1 MELSHYSLL
10 FYGLLSVVT
19 TSKDCFPP
27 ECFIISKDAQ
37 TSTISVKNSSWTVF
51 CYEGKPESPFLL
63 WSNPVLK
70 LSTSNGTAESFQFI
84 CAESPDQVEEK
95 KESAMQLPQ
104 ILQNLRFMFNVEL
117 KDMSFSPFNQS
128 CIGIHSN
135 QQYTADFK
143 YKSRFLGIPFGY
155 RFIVTFFFDFA
166 ERTYSPF
173 KYNCIGIHGKQ
184 QYDVFFVNKRIELWY
199 VAYLFLGLLI
209 FLYARHLS
217 QNVNLQYGSGV
228 SLGIIASL
236 LILMIILHRVF
247 PQSLKK
253 LGYLMVLSS
262 CCASMYFWQLFATS
276 FSSTIMSYWKWI
288 LGYIAVTGFLS
299 FGACYKYGPIT
310 DKKSLNILQWL
321 IQTLGLL
328 MIYQGT
334 QIPKISV
341 AIIMVILTMYNL
353 PKGLYSNK
361 LTRYF
366 RYKLFKPTVRLLTE
380 EEYQKQG
387 YEETKKALED
397 LRKFCKSPECKP
409 WKVISKLKSPDR
421 FASFIEGD
429 SWHVNDQELL
439 EYDSFNDEELHTENE
454 EDEEENIISEDE
466 NPE

>member
-1 MELSHYSLL
+1 MEISLVSLL
-10 FYGLLSVVT
+10 FYGSLTLFSVVIA
-19 TSKDCFPP
+19 SKNCYPP
-27 ECFIISKDAQ
+27 ECFSISKEAQ
-37 TSTISVKNSSWTVF
+37 SKTITVKNSSWTIF
-51 CYEGKPESPFLL
+51 CYEGKPENAFLL

-70 LSTSNGTAESFQFI
+70 ISTNNGTSESFQFI
-84 CAESPDQVEEK
+84 CGDTPDQVEEK

-104 ILQNLRFMFNVEL
+104 VLQNLRFMFNVDL

-135 QQYTADFK
+135 QQYTAEFK
-143 YKSRFLGIPFGY
+143 Y
-155 RFIVTFFFDFA
+155 
-166 ERTYSPF
+166 
-173 KYNCIGIHGKQ
+173 
-184 QYDVFFVNKRIELWY
+184 KRIELWY
-199 VAYLFLGLLI
+199 VAYLFIGLLI
-209 FLYARHLS
+209 FLYAKHLS

-276 FSSTIMSYWKWI
+276 FSSTVMSYWKWI

-310 DKKSLNILQWL
+310 DQKSLNILQWL
-321 IQTLGLL
+321 IQALGVL

-334 QIPKISV
+334 QIPQISV

-366 RYKLFKPTVRLLTE
+366 RYKLFKPKVRLLTE

-387 YEETKKALED
+387 YEETKKALEE
-397 LRKFCKSPECKP
+397 LRMFCQSPECKP

-454 EDEEENIISEDE
+454 EEEEENIISEDE

>member
-1 MELSHYSLL
+1 MEISLVSLL
-10 FYGLLSVVT
+10 FYGSLPLFSVVIA
-19 TSKDCFPP
+19 SKDCYPP
-27 ECFIISKDAQ
+27 ECFSISKDAQ
-37 TSTISVKNSSWTVF
+37 SRTITVKNSSWTIF
-51 CYEGKPESPFLL
+51 CYEGKPENPFLL

-70 LSTSNGTAESFQFI
+70 ISTNNGTSESFQFI
-84 CAESPDQVEEK
+84 CGDTPDQVEEK

-104 ILQNLRFMFNVEL
+104 VLQNLRFMFNVDL

-135 QQYTADFK
+135 QQYTAEFK
-143 YKSRFLGIPFGY
+143 Y
-155 RFIVTFFFDFA
+155 
-166 ERTYSPF
+166 
-173 KYNCIGIHGKQ
+173 
-184 QYDVFFVNKRIELWY
+184 KRIELWY
-199 VAYLFLGLLI
+199 VAYLFIGLLI
-209 FLYARHLS
+209 FLYAKHLS

-276 FSSTIMSYWKWI
+276 FSSTVMSYWKWI

-310 DKKSLNILQWL
+310 DQKSLNILQWL
-321 IQTLGLL
+321 IQALGVL

-334 QIPKISV
+334 QIPQISV

-366 RYKLFKPTVRLLTE
+366 RYKLFKPKVRLLTE

-387 YEETKKALED
+387 YEETKKALEE
-397 LRKFCKSPECKP
+397 LRKFCQSPECKP

-454 EDEEENIISEDE
+454 EEEEENIISEDE